1 VSLFL
6 AHMDYGHWLRSFQI
20 QISTGKWFIWVVTS
34 WTIATTSSQVIIDF
48 ILSDLDAYYLFYL
61 LEMKSYITRWMS
73 YLLDDI
79 TTLLR
84 YYSMELSFS
93 TCYLQVTSPGQTLR
107 QMSSSPM
114 YVNIQGYASLQS
126 TYLIM
131 LVLLVHLLFFL

>member
-20 QISTGKWFIWVVTS
+20 QISTGKWFIWVVTL
-34 WTIATTSSQVIIDF
+34 WTFAMISSQVITDF
-48 ILSDLDAYYLFYL
+48 ILSNLDAYYLFYL
-61 LEMKSYITRWMS
+61 LEMKSHITMWML
-73 YLLDDI
+73 YLLDVI
-79 TTLLR
+79 R
-84 YYSMELSFS
+84 RCQYYSMELSSS
-93 TCYLQVTSPGQTLR
+93 TCYLQVMSPGQTLR
-107 QMSSSPM
+107 QMSPSPM